1 MFVYYV
7 NMKNIKMFRK
17 ASQHVFYSKTKLKG
31 LISKFQMTLHLNLA
45 CPVHNGALNTLSD
58 KESN

>member
-17 ASQHVFYSKTKLKG
+17 ASQHVFSKTKLKG

-45 CPVHNGALNTLSD
+45 CPVHNGAHKTLSD
-58 KESN
+58 KECN